1 MKRQLAGQR
10 GGGKYVW
17 RLLTERPRELIE
29 PTIDESPVPGW
40 VLIWML
46 ILIKLF
52 IGGAILFFFSAEDSL
67 IFVIG
72 THWMAPAAI
81 VALLWPLALFW
92 GRLWRVRL
100 RRAEL
105 QCAEWELEK
114 SRKRIER

>member
-10 GGGKYVW
+10 GSGKYVW

-29 PTIDESPVPGW
+29 PSIDESPVPGW

-100 RRAEL
+100 AASRAPA
-105 QCAEWELEK
+105 CRVGA
-114 SRKRIER
+114 

>member
-1 MKRQLAGQR
+1 ML
-10 GGGKYVW
+10 

-29 PTIDESPVPGW
+29 PTVDESPVPGW
-40 VLIWML
+40 VLIWLL

-52 IGGAILFFFSAEDSL
+52 IGGAILFFFNADKAL

-81 VALLWPLALFW
+81 VALLLPIALFW

-100 RRAEL
+100 KRAEL
-105 QCAEWELEK
+105 QRAECDVEK
-114 SRKRIER
+114 PAKR

>member
-1 MKRQLAGQR
+1 MKRQWSGQR
-10 GGGKYVW
+10 RWGAYVL

-29 PTIDESPVPGW
+29 PSIDESPVPGW
-40 VLIWML
+40 VLIWSL

-52 IGGAILFFFSAEDSL
+52 IGGAILFFFSAEESL

-81 VALLWPLALFW
+81 VVLLLPLGVYWA
-92 GRLWRVRL
+92 RLWRMRL

-105 QCAEWELEK
+105 QRAEWHVERP
-114 SRKRIER
+114 RKR

>member
-1 MKRQLAGQR
+1 ML
-10 GGGKYVW
+10 

-29 PTIDESPVPGW
+29 PTVDESPVPGW
-40 VLIWML
+40 VLIWLL

-52 IGGAILFFFSAEDSL
+52 IGGAILFFFNADKAL

-81 VALLWPLALFW
+81 VALLLPIALFW

-100 RRAEL
+100 KRAEL
-105 QCAEWELEK
+105 QRAEWNLEE
-114 SRKRIER
+114 SRKRRRD